1 MDLSSTSLKSQ
12 TNHVEAKKRKRNLF
26 LLDIV
31 HIFLEKTK
39 FSLNDSKFFLMEKNK
54 ILFQNYKNASSH

>member
-1 MDLSSTSLKSQ
+1 MDLSSTSLISQ

-54 ILFQNYKNASSH
+54 ILFRSYKNASSH